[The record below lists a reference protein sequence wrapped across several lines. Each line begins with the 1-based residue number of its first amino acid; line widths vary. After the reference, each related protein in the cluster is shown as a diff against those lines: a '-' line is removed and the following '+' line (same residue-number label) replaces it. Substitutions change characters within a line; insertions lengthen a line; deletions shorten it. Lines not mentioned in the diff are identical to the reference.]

1 MNNFLLSTLFILFSI
16 QSNIYAQN
24 KKSEGNFS
32 EIVRDEQGDL
42 NHDGRVDKLIVKMDI
57 INATRPLLLQI
68 FLSQPN
74 GKLKLEISST
84 RIIEA
89 QYPIEKKGKFNGYQI
104 PDFFIENGNL
114 IMRSEIKE
122 GNITHEFRFQNGN
135 FELIR
140 VNKFTYDGLNTTI
153 ESEFNLLSGLK
164 IDVEKSLGSEKIIR
178 KSKKTIIIKPL
189 PKIQDFK
196 FTDKERY

>member
-1 MNNFLLSTLFILFSI
+1 MLST
-16 QSNIYAQN
+16 QSNIYVQN
-24 KKSEGNFS
+24 KKSESNFS

-42 NHDGRVDKLIVKMDI
+42 NHDGRLDKVIVKMDI
-57 INATRPLLLQI
+57 INPTRPLLLQI

-89 QYPIEKKGKFNGYQI
+89 QYPIEKKGKFNAFQI

-114 IMRSEIKE
+114 MMRSEIRE

-135 FELIR
+135 FELIK

-153 ESEFNLLSGLK
+153 ESEFNLLSGIK
-164 IDVEKSLGSEKIIR
+164 IAVEKSLGSEKIMR

-189 PKIQDFK
+189 PKIQDFQ
-196 FTDKERY
+196 FTNKEKY

>member
-1 MNNFLLSTLFILFSI
+1 MNNYLLSILFILFSP

-24 KKSEGNFS
+24 KKSESTFS
-32 EIVRDEQGDL
+32 ETVRDEQGDL
-42 NHDGRVDKLIVKMDI
+42 NHDGRADKVLVKMDI

-74 GKLKLEISST
+74 GKLKLEIAST

-104 PDFFIENGNL
+104 PDFFIEGGNL

-135 FELIR
+135 FELIK

-153 ESEFNLLSGLK
+153 ESKFNLLSGIK
-164 IDVEKSLGSEKIIR
+164 IDVEKSLGSEKTIR
-178 KSKKTIIIKPL
+178 KSKKTTIIRPL

-196 FTDKERY
+196 FTDKEKY

>member
-1 MNNFLLSTLFILFSI
+1 MNNYLLSTLFILFST

-24 KKSEGNFS
+24 KKSESNFS

-42 NHDGRVDKLIVKMDI
+42 NHDGRVDKVIVKMDI

-68 FLSQPN
+68 FFSQPN

-104 PDFFIENGNL
+104 PDFFIEDGNL

-122 GNITHEFRFQNGN
+122 GNITHEFRFKNGN
-135 FELIR
+135 FELIK

-153 ESEFNLLSGLK
+153 ESEFNLLSGFK

-196 FTDKERY
+196 FTDKEKY